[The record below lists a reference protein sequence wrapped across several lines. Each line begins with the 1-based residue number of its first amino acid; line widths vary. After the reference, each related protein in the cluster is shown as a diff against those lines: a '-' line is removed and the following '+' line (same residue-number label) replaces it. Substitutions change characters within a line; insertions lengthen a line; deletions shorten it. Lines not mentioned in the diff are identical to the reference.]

1 MAQPLFNE
9 HPLQDYLRRSFPLYM
24 PDPPSK
30 LSYFLESGEIF
41 DSMPGA
47 MPDLPDL
54 FSEEY
59 VDDTDTDIDLD
70 LGSWLPTP
78 VSYLVQVSR
87 SRFSPSPSGAFCWQ
101 IGSSLSKP
109 SRGVS
114 QQYWRLHRPSL
125 EPQKSPYGRW
135 GLFLLLSSS
144 LTTAMPMFTILN
156 VSIFQLFNL
165 SVSSA
170 QNYHSTLR
178 EFSEKFQYDVI
189 SSSLLSTSITA
200 PSSTRR
206 RSSSSTGDSPPDV
219 PSRKSRTKSS
229 RRKSSQPVEHRGVL
243 WSLTLF
249 CLLCISLSFDL
260 LCFLIGTTLCY
271 IESRIV
277 HPGNLP
283 DFIKPVGP

>member
-1 MAQPLFNE
+1 MAQPIFNE
-9 HPLQDYLRRSFPLYM
+9 HPLQDYLRRSFALYM
-24 PDPPSK
+24 PNPPSK
-30 LSYFLESGEIF
+30 LSSFPESGDIF
-41 DSMPGA
+41 DPMPGA
-47 MPDLPDL
+47 MPDLPDP

-59 VDDTDTDIDLD
+59 VDTDMDIDLN

-78 VSYLVQVSR
+78 ALRLVQVSR
-87 SRFSPSPSGAFCWQ
+87 SRFNPSPPSAFCWQ
-101 IGSSLSKP
+101 IGSSLRKL

-114 QQYWRLHRPSL
+114 QYQRLHRPSL
-125 EPQKSPYGRW
+125 EPQKSPFGRW
-135 GLFLLLSSS
+135 GLFHLPLSSS

-165 SVSSA
+165 SVTSA
-170 QNYHSTLR
+170 QNHHSTLR

-206 RSSSSTGDSPPDV
+206 RSSSSTGDSPPDG
-219 PSRKSRTKSS
+219 PSPKSRTKPS
-229 RRKSSQPVEHRGVL
+229 RRKSSRPVEHRGVV

-249 CLLCISLSFDL
+249 CILCISLSFDL
-260 LCFLIGTTLCY
+260 LCFLIGTALCY
-271 IESRIV
+271 IESHIV